1 MVVDF
6 INDEVNTCSSNE
18 KGLTS
23 WGEKCNSVWTSD
35 TERGKAVAEQ
45 VESGILW
52 VNTWLHRDLR
62 TPFGGVKNSG
72 VGREGGDWSLNFFSE
87 LTNICVKDD

>member
-1 MVVDF
+1 MANITEYGF
-6 INDEVNTCSSNE
+6 A
-18 KGLTS
+18 G
-23 WGEKCNSVWTSD
+23 SVWT
-35 TERGKAVAEQ
+35 TNTTRGKTIAEQ
-45 VESGILW
+45 IDSGVLW

-87 LTNICVKDD
+87 FSNICVIND